1 MCGKMVRMAEAE
13 IALDQL
19 REVGDVET
27 LKALADP
34 IRLRIIHRMMAND
47 EDGALP
53 IMTVKELATEL
64 AEPQTKLY
72 RHVKQLEAVNLIRAV
87 SSRVVSGI
95 VEQRYQACQGD
106 LWLGAGLTDE
116 QKKSAEAE
124 AAAAAVLDLFRKQFF
139 AARRADLVNSE
150 DEVPSGRHRRAMLG
164 MTVAHVSRAQAASFR
179 AKLQQ
184 LMDEL
189 NEAEADAADRDDN
202 VAVNVL
208 LGYYSSDRSGGRRQ
222 APAGTAARTP

>member
-1 MCGKMVRMAEAE
+1 MVCVTELETAP
-13 IALDQL
+13 DQL

-34 IRLRIIHRMMAND
+34 IRLRIIHRMMTHD

-53 IMTVKELATEL
+53 VMTVKELATEL

-72 RHVKQLEAVNLIRAV
+72 RHVKQLEAVALIRAV

-106 LWLGAGLTDE
+106 LWLGAGLTEE

-124 AAAAAVLDLFRKQFF
+124 AATAAVLDLFGKQFF
-139 AARRADLVNSE
+139 AARRAGLVNSE
-150 DEVPSGRHRRAMLG
+150 ADMPSGDDVLSGDDVPSEQYRRTMLG
-164 MTVAHVSRAQAASFR
+164 MTVAKVSKAHAASFR
-179 AKLQQ
+179 ERLQQ

-189 NEAEADAADRDDN
+189 SEAEADAADRDD
-202 VAVNVL
+202 VVTVNVL
-208 LGYYSSDRSGGRRQ
+208 LGYYSSDS
-222 APAGTAARTP
+222 ARTAPRA